1 MCNPHS
7 ADRGSCS
14 RRQEA
19 GNDQADR
26 DRYEIWRA
34 KHVSAA
40 PQVLANRQPP
50 LVPGCGR
57 RANMAGGE
65 GLPAPLEQHA
75 NVQPRQGGQSKSAR
89 ATKHQQNAAKQS
101 AYMRAPCTHR
111 NAFSNTT
118 SQAGHAVQSKHC
130 IGHGPTLPCEVL
142 VSCRQRDFCAGS
154 AHTSKCE
161 HMAASVTSLPALMS
175 SCSAAIKLQR

>member
-1 MCNPHS
+1 
-7 ADRGSCS
+7 
-14 RRQEA
+14 
-19 GNDQADR
+19 
-26 DRYEIWRA
+26 
-34 KHVSAA
+34 
-40 PQVLANRQPP
+40 
-50 LVPGCGR
+50 
-57 RANMAGGE
+57 MAGGE

-130 IGHGPTLPCEVL
+130 IGHGPTLPWDVL
-142 VSCRQRDFCAGS
+142 ASCRQRDFRAGS
-154 AHTSKCE
+154 ARVDFGNEAPDRTGHRIRLGRISTGPDSPDPVG
-161 HMAASVTSLPALMS
+161 AG
-175 SCSAAIKLQR
+175 